1 MKKFILS
8 LILFLISFSSF
19 SQCFQQTSAGGSHSG
34 FIKSDGTLWGT
45 GRNDTGQI
53 GVSPWVSNSN
63 TLVQVGN
70 ENNWRAISS
79 GSFHTC
85 AIKTDNTL
93 WTWGK
98 NNVGQLG
105 DGTFVQKTIPTQIGT
120 DQNWSSVSSGYTYTM
135 CVKTNGTLWAWGD
148 NTYGQLGNNSILPL
162 NSPTQIGTDTDWLSV
177 SSGAFHTLAT
187 KTNGSL
193 WAWGFNN
200 SGQLGDGTSANQIVP
215 IRIGTDS
222 DWANVSA
229 GLYHSIAL
237 KQNGTLWTWGKNDS
251 GQLGDGTTSQR
262 NSPTQI
268 GTATWI
274 AISRGDSHT
283 VAIKSNN
290 TLWSW
295 GGNAAGQLGNGTT
308 NPTLPIITA
317 LLSPVQIGT
326 ATDWQS
332 VTSKVVHNLA
342 IKTDGSL
349 FVWGNNP
356 YGQLGNGV
364 YSPTPTTSPIAIAC
378 PTSVLG
384 TSQSQYLEG
393 FNLYPN
399 PVGSIL
405 NINIEN
411 VIIEEISVVDVYG
424 KIVLN
429 QTKNLEQ
436 INVENLS
443 KGIYILK
450 VLANSKTFQSKFVK
464 N

>member
-1 MKKFILS
+1 MKKNILY
-8 LILFLISFSSF
+8 LILILVSLSSF
-19 SQCFQQTSAGGSHSG
+19 SQCFQIASAGGSHSG

-53 GVSPWVSNSN
+53 GISPWVSNSN
-63 TLVQVGN
+63 TLLQVGN
-70 ENNWRAISS
+70 DSNWRSVSS

-85 AIKTDNTL
+85 AIKTNNTL

-98 NNVGQLG
+98 NNSGQLG
-105 DGTFVQKTIPTQIGT
+105 DGTIIQKTVPTQVGT
-120 DQNWSSVSSGYTYTM
+120 AQDWSKISSGYTYTM
-135 CVKTNGTLWAWGD
+135 CIKTDGTLWAWGD

-162 NSPTQIGTDTDWLSV
+162 NIPTQVGTDNDWSTV

-215 IRIGTDS
+215 IRVGTDN
-222 DWANVSA
+222 DWAKVNA

-251 GQLGDGTTSQR
+251 GQLGDGTTAQR
-262 NSPTQI
+262 NAPIQI
-268 GTATWI
+268 GTDTWI
-274 AISRGDSHT
+274 DISRGDSHT

-308 NPTLPIITA
+308 NPTLPVITA

-326 ATDWQS
+326 ATNWQS

-342 IKTDGSL
+342 VKTDGSL

-364 YSPTPTTSPIAIAC
+364 YSPTPTTNPIAITC

-384 TSQSQYLEG
+384 TNQSQYTDG
-393 FNLYPN
+393 FNLFPN
-399 PVGSIL
+399 PTNSIL
-405 NINIEN
+405 NLNIEN
-411 VIIEEISVVDVYG
+411 TTIEKVLIVDIFG
-424 KIVLN
+424 KIILN
-429 QTKNLEQ
+429 QTQNLEQ
-436 INVENLS
+436 INVESLS
-443 KGIYILK
+443 RGMYILK
-450 VLANSKTFQSKFVK
+450 AFSDSKTFQSKFIK
-464 N
+464 K